1 MHMIL
6 AGSKDNRG
14 LVAGN
19 GLLKLALVV
28 VDDVYASIGAALTP
42 SAVVELFGIDT
53 RTLTTTFESDFPSM
67 NSIHSCKTE
76 KIDLP
81 P

>member
-28 VDDVYASIGAALTP
+28 VDDVYASIGAALTS
-42 SAVVELFGIDT
+42 SAVVELLG
-53 RTLTTTFESDFPSM
+53 
-67 NSIHSCKTE
+67 
-76 KIDLP
+76 
-81 P
+81 